1 MIMNDNLTKQEE
13 LLCIHTILL
22 TEISKQIQALT
33 LENKSLNR
41 RLIAL
46 EPKSKQ
52 AFEGVKR

>member
-1 MIMNDNLTKQEE
+1 MNDNLTKQEE